1 MVPVVLTV
9 YAHGGEYAVG
19 KTQCAQIRRR
29 EGFSFALVVCGRI
42 CANHSATLYVRV
54 LGAQLAL
61 VYRLE
66 GCHVTKLTHS
76 S

>member
-1 MVPVVLTV
+1 
-9 YAHGGEYAVG
+9 
-19 KTQCAQIRRR
+19 
-29 EGFSFALVVCGRI
+29 
-42 CANHSATLYVRV
+42 VRV